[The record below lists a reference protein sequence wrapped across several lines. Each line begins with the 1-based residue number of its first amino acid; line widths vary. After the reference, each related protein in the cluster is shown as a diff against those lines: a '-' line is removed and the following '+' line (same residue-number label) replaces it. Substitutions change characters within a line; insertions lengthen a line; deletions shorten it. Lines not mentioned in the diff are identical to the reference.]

1 MRSRKTPVNPN
12 GIKGSFDNVG
22 VYPFSDTISEIN
34 DYPIFSVEIAFCYP
48 AGKSH
53 ARYSMPDKFGISAR
67 VMKFPDPDACWSRT
81 AGSLMIVDISQTSRT
96 PKYANVTAT
105 PNVIAISPYALAN
118 SRDFK
123 DEEAGKTEERLPL
136 E

>member
-1 MRSRKTPVNPN
+1 
-12 GIKGSFDNVG
+12 
-22 VYPFSDTISEIN
+22 
-34 DYPIFSVEIAFCYP
+34 
-48 AGKSH
+48 
-53 ARYSMPDKFGISAR
+53 MPDKFGISAR

-123 DEEAGKTEERLPL
+123 GEETEDGREITPEYSRVKYKG
-136 E
+136 